1 MTCISKP
8 SVDVAEQRRLGLGS
22 GRESGCGPVDQF
34 DLEGR
39 PQVLRQR
46 VVEAVAD
53 AAGGGRDAGI
63 DEALGEPNRCVLAPL
78 DALLFVKQPLIG
90 GAACA
95 E

>member
-8 SVDVAEQRRLGLGS
+8 SVDVAEQRRLGVGS
-22 GRESGCGPVDQF
+22 GRESCFGPVDQF